1 MRFVLRLLFWVSQP
15 LNNKKAA
22 VLLGLVFG
30 LTFTGLPLNSWAV
43 GDPFPVYP
51 SIRPNIEFWKSVYAQ
66 YSSKQGILHDN
77 RNLNLIYGVIKL
89 RHPDAFGARK
99 INRERIKLSKNKYRQ
114 ILKSLAHG
122 HPPQTSEAAKIAKLF
137 GPKAKKSDFR
147 RAAGQIRCQTG
158 LKDRFRKGIMRSG
171 AYLKKIQQI
180 FKQKKLPTDLSYLP
194 HVESSFNPNAYSK
207 FGAAGAWQF
216 VRSTGRRYMRVDYVV
231 DERRDPILSSYAAA
245 SLLSDNYER
254 LGSWPLALTAYN
266 HGANG
271 MARAKRLNGGYEA
284 IFNHYN
290 GRRFKFASRN
300 FYSEFLAARD
310 VAKNYQRYFGKLKF
324 EKPAAYT
331 VIKMPGYV
339 NVIQLSNHLDV
350 NVEKIRRLN
359 PSLRKPIFRAE
370 KYIPKGFDLRLPLKA
385 SRKQTLTT
393 AGIPSEL
400 IRSKQKRSRFHRVE
414 KGDTTGK
421 IARLHS
427 VSIRELARANN
438 LNSRATIYAGQNLII
453 PAFGKTSKNT
463 TSKKPV
469 EKKVVAM
476 KTKKPVKE
484 KVVVMKEEKPVKA
497 AALIKT
503 TRPPPSPE
511 PEVKINPRVVTGDFR
526 VKREKKK
533 GAHTGVIRV
542 AVAETLGHYADWLNI
557 PTQSIRRINGF
568 RYGQVLRINQKVK
581 IPLKNITKAEFE
593 EKRLEYHQEVVQ
605 DFFNV
610 YRVDQ
615 VQTYHIK
622 RGDNIWSLCKEDFE
636 VPLWLFLTYNEG
648 LDLKEIQASQPV
660 KIPVLEKITSS

>member
-1 MRFVLRLLFWVSQP
+1 MILVLRLLFFASQP
-15 LNNKKAA
+15 LNKKKAA
-22 VLLGLVFG
+22 VLRGLILGLIITG
-30 LTFTGLPLNSWAV
+30 LSLPLNSWAA
-43 GDPFPVYP
+43 GDPFPAYP
-51 SIRPNIEFWKSVYAQ
+51 SIRPNIEFWKSVYTR

-89 RHPDAFGARK
+89 RHPEAFGARK
-99 INRERIKLSKNKYRQ
+99 INRERIKHAKKKYRQ
-114 ILKSLAHG
+114 ILKSLAKG
-122 HPPQTSEAAKIAKLF
+122 YPPKTTEAARIAKLF

-180 FKQKKLPTDLSYLP
+180 FKQKKLPIDLSYLP
-194 HVESSFNPNAYSK
+194 HVESSFNPSAYSK
-207 FGAAGAWQF
+207 FGAAGIWQF

-245 SLLSDNYER
+245 RLLRDNYER
-254 LGSWPLALTAYN
+254 LRSWPLAITAYN
-266 HGANG
+266 HGASG
-271 MARAKRLNGGYEA
+271 MARAKRINGGYEA
-284 IFNHYN
+284 IFKHYN

-300 FYSEFLAARD
+300 FYSEFIAARD
-310 VAKNYQRYFGKLKF
+310 VAKNYRRYFGKLKF

-331 VIKMPGYV
+331 AIKLPGYV

-359 PSLRKPIFRAE
+359 PSLRKPVFRAE
-370 KYIPKGFDLRLPLKA
+370 KYIPKGFELRLPPNVNRKKA
-385 SRKQTLTT
+385 MTI

-414 KGDTTGK
+414 KGDTAGK
-421 IARLHS
+421 VARLHS
-427 VSIRELARANN
+427 VSIRELVRANN

-453 PAFGKTSKNT
+453 PAYGKTSPAKF
-463 TSKKPV
+463 SKKPV
-469 EKKVVAM
+469 KKKVVAM
-476 KTKKPVKE
+476 KEKKPVK
-484 KVVVMKEEKPVKA
+484 
-497 AALIKT
+497 KT
-503 TRPPPSPE
+503 AQINTKRPPPTPE

-542 AVAETLGHYADWLNI
+542 AVAETLGHYADWLKI
-557 PTQSIRRINGF
+557 PTQSIRRINGL
-568 RYGQVLRINQKVK
+568 RYGQVLRINQRVK
-581 IPLKNITKAEFE
+581 IPLNKITKAEFE
-593 EKRLEYHQEVVQ
+593 EKRLEYHQEIVQ

-610 YRVDQ
+610 YRVNQ
-615 VQTYHIK
+615 VQTYSIK
-622 RGDNIWSLCKEDFE
+622 RGDNIWTLCKENFE

-648 LDLKEIQASQPV
+648 LDLNEIKATQPV
-660 KIPVLEKITSS
+660 KMPVVEKVVSS

>member
-1 MRFVLRLLFWVSQP
+1 MRFGIRLLFCMSQP
-15 LNNKKAA
+15 LNKKKAA
-22 VLLGLVFG
+22 ILLGLVFG
-30 LTFTGLPLNSWAV
+30 LALAGLPLNSWAA

-51 SIRPNIEFWKSVYAQ
+51 SIRPNIEFWKSVYAR
-66 YSSKQGILHDN
+66 YSSKQGILHDK

-89 RHPDAFGARK
+89 RHPEAHGARK
-99 INRERIKLSKNKYRQ
+99 INRERIKQAKHKYRQ
-114 ILKSLAHG
+114 IIKSLAHG
-122 HPPQTSEAAKIAKLF
+122 HPPQTSEAAKIKKLF

-180 FKQKKLPTDLSYLP
+180 FKQKKLPVELSYLP
-194 HVESSFNPNAYSK
+194 HVESSFNPRAYSK
-207 FGAAGAWQF
+207 FGAAGIWQF

-245 SLLSDNYER
+245 RLLKDNYER

-266 HGANG
+266 HGASG
-271 MARAKRLNGGYEA
+271 MARAKRINGGYEA
-284 IFNHYN
+284 IFKYYN
-290 GRRFKFASRN
+290 GRRFRFASRN

-331 VIKMPGYV
+331 VFKMPGYV

-350 NVEKIRRLN
+350 KVEKIRRLN
-359 PSLRKPIFRAE
+359 PSLRKPVFRAE
-370 KYIPKGFDLRLPLKA
+370 KYIPKGFDLRLPPKVR
-385 SRKQTLTT
+385 RKKTLTT

-427 VSIRELARANN
+427 VSIRELVRANN

-453 PAFGKTSKNT
+453 PAIGKTSQVT

-469 EKKVVAM
+469 KTKVVA
-476 KTKKPVKE
+476 
-484 KVVVMKEEKPVKA
+484 MKEEKPVKA
-497 AALIKT
+497 TAQINTK
-503 TRPPPSPE
+503 RPPPTPE
-511 PEVKINPRVVTGDFR
+511 PEVRINPRVVTGDFR

-542 AVAETLGHYADWLNI
+542 AVAETLGHYADWLKI

-568 RYGQVLRINQKVK
+568 RYGQVLRINQRVK
-581 IPLKNITKAEFE
+581 IPLNKITKAEFE
-593 EKRLEYHQEVVQ
+593 EKRFEYHQEVVQ

-610 YRVDQ
+610 YRVNQ
-615 VQTYHIK
+615 VQTYRIK
-622 RGDNIWSLCKEDFE
+622 RGDNIWTLCKEDFE
-636 VPLWLFLTYNEG
+636 VPLWLFLSYNEG
-648 LDLKEIQASQPV
+648 LDLNEIKASQPV
-660 KIPVLEKITSS
+660 KMPVVEKVTSS